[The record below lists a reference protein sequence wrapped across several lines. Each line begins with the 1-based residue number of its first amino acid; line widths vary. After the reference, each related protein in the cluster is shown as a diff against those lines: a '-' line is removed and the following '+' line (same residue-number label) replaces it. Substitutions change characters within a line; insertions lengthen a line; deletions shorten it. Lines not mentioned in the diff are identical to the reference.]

1 MFWGVRHPF
10 LLVKLIDFSFDGNW
24 CNWTKEEEERI
35 NKEIEEK
42 ELEIQYLNEKTITIN
57 FNKKGSIIKIKL
69 SDEYMV
75 AELIDEYF
83 KKTNASNG
91 KFTFNGQILSPTDP
105 SSLYEVGL
113 YDNSEIIVN

>member
-1 MFWGVRHPF
+1 M
-10 LLVKLIDFSFDGNW
+10 LVKLIDFSFDGNW